1 MTVCKHICKTQNINM
16 QLIINHNHVQLITS
30 EHHLSFVNNKH
41 NNKHKPIKHI
51 IIYTEIKHLSWW
63 TAIQNRCRR
72 TTFHPAVGNCVL
84 CLSTQLPPASQV
96 YESTKTKSGL
106 FHSIPPQALLFPPSH
121 LWHPLT
127 PWLQSLCLSV
137 WASVRDPLL
146 PTGPSVNSLPGAKD
160 TLLPKGPSVNSFPL
174 MP

>member
-1 MTVCKHICKTQNINM
+1 MQLMTVCKHICKTQNINM

-72 TTFHPAVGNCVL
+72 TTFHPAIGNCVL
-84 CLSTQLPPASQV
+84 CLSTQLPPPSQV
-96 YESTKTKSGL
+96 YESTRAKSWL
-106 FHSIPPQALLFPPSH
+106 RHSILPQSSSPTVSPMALTNS
-121 LWHPLT
+121 LT
-127 PWLQSLCLSV
+127 PISLPVCLSIGKG
-137 WASVRDPLL
+137 S
-146 PTGPSVNSLPGAKD
+146 PSPYRSLG
-160 TLLPKGPSVNSFPL
+160 
-174 MP
+174 